1 MESEPLCSLCGCS
14 LKTSAVV
21 DEQGDSYC
29 SDGCR
34 SVATTLDVA
43 DTEASSET
51 TSSNQSA
58 QATFLHIDGMHCHT
72 CEQFLER
79 IATAEEGV
87 SGAEASY
94 ITETIR
100 IESDPD
106 EISVEE
112 LCESLSTVGYS
123 AVPRETLS
131 TVADDQNRRTDERH
145 MDDMIGFRYAAG
157 VLVGMFIL
165 MPYILVFYP
174 SQIPGFLDAMTLF
187 ESGPGPGDGIF
198 ILPAFL
204 GMTSIVLFFT
214 GLPVLRGAYVSLR
227 MRQPNT
233 DLLVTI
239 TIVSA
244 YVYGTLA
251 FLTGNV
257 EVYYDLTIVISATV
271 VAAIYYESLV
281 KQRAVDRLTELTV
294 SEVTHAERYDE
305 DGTTSEVAV
314 EELQAGDSVLVTQ
327 GDRIPVDG
335 SLENGGCTVDE
346 AVVTGESL
354 PVRKEAGDS
363 LIGGS
368 IVVEDRAV
376 LEVGD
381 PPTSSLDGLTT
392 AVWDLQSA
400 SHGVQ
405 RRSDRLAALVVP
417 ALAVLAVVV
426 TLSTVAVGGSILGGI
441 FAGLATLLVTC
452 PWAVGLSTPLSVAT
466 SIEAGLRRGIII
478 FDETIFERLRETD
491 TVVFDKTGTLTTGEM
506 QLLDADAPTE
516 LLSAVA
522 VLEKYAAHPASTV
535 IEDEFGR
542 RADGG
547 RRSVETASEPERVEP
562 QITDVKTHATGIE
575 GKDGDRTLL
584 VGNLDLFADQ
594 GWTVQSEIE
603 QRALEEREAGNL
615 PVIVGDNGSAE
626 GLVVLGDSPRREW
639 AETIS
644 RLADRDIEIV
654 VLTGD
659 DGAAAAQFEAHE
671 DVDHVFAGVSPDG
684 KTEAIRRLRARGHVT
699 MVGDGTNDG
708 PALAGAD
715 LGISIS
721 TGTALAAE
729 AADITILD
737 ENISTVETAFDL
749 ADAARRRL
757 YQNTGLA
764 LSFNGFAIGLAVAGV
779 LNPLFVM
786 GAAVVSGG
794 TIALN
799 STRSLL

>member
-14 LKTSAVV
+14 LKSGSVV
-21 DEQGDSYC
+21 DEQGDCYC
-29 SDGCR
+29 SHGCK
-34 SVATTLDVA
+34 SVATTLDTA
-43 DTEASSET
+43 DTEASIEADSSDRPGET
-51 TSSNQSA
+51 
-58 QATFLHIDGMHCHT
+58 TFLHIDGMHCHT

-79 IATAEEGV
+79 LATETEGV

-100 IESDPD
+100 VEYAPD
-106 EISVEE
+106 EVTVEE
-112 LCESLSTVGYS
+112 LCESLSTVGYT
-123 AVPRETLS
+123 AIPRESLS
-131 TVADDQNRRTDERH
+131 TVADDQKRRTDERH

-165 MPYILVFYP
+165 MPYVLVFYP

-187 ESGPGPGDGIF
+187 ESGPGPGEGIF
-198 ILPAFL
+198 IFPAFL
-204 GMTSIVLFFT
+204 GMTSLVLFFT

-244 YVYGTLA
+244 YLYGTLA

-257 EVYYDLTIVISATV
+257 EVYYDLTIVIAATV

-294 SEVTHAERYDE
+294 SEVTHAERYDG
-305 DGTTSEVAV
+305 DGTTSEVPV
-314 EELQAGDSVLVTQ
+314 EELEAGDRVLVTQ

-335 SLENGGCTVDE
+335 VLENEHCTVDE

-354 PVRKEAGDS
+354 PVRKETGDE
-363 LIGGS
+363 LVGGS
-368 IVVEDRAV
+368 VVVEDRAV
-376 LEVGD
+376 LAVGD
-381 PPTSSLDGLTT
+381 PPTSSLDGLTN

-400 SHGVQ
+400 SHGLQ
-405 RRSDRLAALVVP
+405 RRSDRLAGVVVP
-417 ALAVLAVVV
+417 GLAVLAAVV
-426 TLSTVAVGGSILGGI
+426 TVSTAVLDGSLLAGI
-441 FAGLATLLVTC
+441 FAGLATLLVAC

-466 SIEAGLRRGIII
+466 SIEAGLRRGIIV

-506 QLLDADAPTE
+506 QLLDVDAPPD
-516 LLSAVA
+516 LLSSVA
-522 VLEKYAAHPASTV
+522 ALEKHASHPASRV
-535 IEDEFGR
+535 ITEEFGVQT
-542 RADGG
+542 DGG
-547 RRSVETASEPERVEP
+547 TEAANTPGESDPNP
-562 QITDVKTHATGIE
+562 QITAVRTHPTGIE
-575 GKDGDRTLL
+575 GEDGERTLL
-584 VGNLDLFADQ
+584 VGNLGLFADQ
-594 GWTVQSEIE
+594 GWEVDDTIE
-603 QRALEEREAGNL
+603 QRAVAERKAGNL
-615 PVIVGDNGSAE
+615 PVVVGADGAAE
-626 GLVVLGDSPRREW
+626 GIIVLGDSPRQEW
-639 AETIS
+639 EETIS
-644 RLADRDIEIV
+644 RLASRDIEIV

-659 DGAAAAQFEAHE
+659 DGAAAARFESHE
-671 DVDHVFAGVSPDG
+671 DVDHVFAGVSPAG
-684 KTEAIRRLRARGHVT
+684 KTETIRRLRESGHVT

-721 TGTALAAE
+721 SGTALAAE

-737 ENISTVETAFDL
+737 DKISTVETAFDL
-749 ADAARRRL
+749 ADAARQRL
-757 YQNTGLA
+757 LQNTGLA
-764 LSFNGFAIGLAVAGV
+764 LSFNGLAIGLAVAGL

-786 GAAVVSGG
+786 GGAVLSGG
-794 TIALN
+794 MIALN
-799 STRSLL
+799 SSRSLL

>member
-1 MESEPLCSLCGCS
+1 MESESLCSLCGTS
-14 LKTSAVV
+14 LETSTVV
-21 DEQGDSYC
+21 DEQGNSYC
-29 SDGCR
+29 SDGCK
-34 SVATTLDVA
+34 SVATTLDA
-43 DTEASSET
+43 AGTAASAEPDSSGQSGET
-51 TSSNQSA
+51 
-58 QATFLHIDGMHCHT
+58 TFLHIDGMHCHT

-79 IATAEEGV
+79 LATAKGGV

-100 IESDPD
+100 VEYDPD
-106 EISVEE
+106 EITVEDISD
-112 LCESLSTVGYS
+112 SLSTVGYS
-123 AVPRETLS
+123 AIPRETLS

-157 VLVGMFIL
+157 VLVGVFIL
-165 MPYILVFYP
+165 MPYVLVFYP

-187 ESGPGPGDGIF
+187 ESGPGAGQGIF
-198 ILPAFL
+198 IFPAFL

-257 EVYYDLTIVISATV
+257 EVYYDLTIVIAATV

-294 SEVTHAERYDE
+294 SEVTHAERYDG
-305 DGTTSEVAV
+305 DGTTSEVPV
-314 EELQAGDSVLVTQ
+314 EELEAGDSVLVTQ

-335 SLENGGCTVDE
+335 VLENERCTVDE

-354 PVRKEAGDS
+354 PVRKEAGDE

-368 IVVEDRAV
+368 VVVEDRAV
-376 LEVGD
+376 LVVGD
-381 PPTSSLDGLTT
+381 PPTSSLDGLTN

-400 SHGVQ
+400 SHGLQ
-405 RRSDRLAALVVP
+405 RRSDRLAGIVVP
-417 ALAVLAVVV
+417 GLAVLAAVV
-426 TLSTVAVGGSILGGI
+426 TVSTGVLDGSLLSGV
-441 FAGLATLLVTC
+441 FAGLATLLVAC

-466 SIEAGLRRGIII
+466 SIEAGLRRGIIV

-491 TVVFDKTGTLTTGEM
+491 TVVFDKTGTLTTGKME
-506 QLLDADAPTE
+506 LLDVDAPAD
-516 LLSAVA
+516 LLVSVA
-522 VLEKYAAHPASTV
+522 ALEKHASHPASTV
-535 IEDEFGR
+535 IEDEFGV

-547 RRSVETASEPERVEP
+547 TETVAETTDDDPTP
-562 QITDVKTHATGIE
+562 QITCVRTHPTGIE
-575 GKDGDRTLL
+575 GDDGDRTLL

-594 GWTVQSEIE
+594 GWDVDSQIE
-603 QRALEEREAGNL
+603 GRALAERKAGNL
-615 PVIVGDNGSAE
+615 PVVVGADGTAE
-626 GLVVLGDSPRREW
+626 GIIVLGDSPRGEW
-639 AETIS
+639 EETIS
-644 RLADRDIEIV
+644 RLASRDIEIV

-659 DGAAAAQFEAHE
+659 DGAAATRFESHAA
-671 DVDHVFAGVSPDG
+671 VDHVFAGVSPAG
-684 KTEAIRRLRARGHVT
+684 KTEAIRRLRERGHVT

-721 TGTALAAE
+721 SGTALAAE

-737 ENISTVETAFDL
+737 DTIATVETAFDL
-749 ADAARRRL
+749 GDAARTRL
-757 YQNTGLA
+757 VRNTGLA
-764 LSFNGFAIGLAVAGV
+764 LGFNAIAIGLAVTGL

-786 GAAVVSGG
+786 GAAILSSG

-799 STRSLL
+799 SSRSLL